1 MNTRTSLQNTL
12 SNLESLS
19 TKELENC
26 TETVELVDGS
36 NVTVQELYANY
47 TELDF
52 DTVEEATEYFYSILP
67 QDAVGRPYYDDRGP
81 SYNSPCLSL

>member
-1 MNTRTSLQNTL
+1 MNTRTNLQNTL

-36 NVTVQELYANY
+36 NVTVKELYETY
-47 TELDF
+47 TD
-52 DTVEEATEYFYSILP
+52 VEFNNVKEATEYFYSVLP

-81 SYNSPCLSL
+81 SYNSPCVSL